1 MSFYKLLAVD
11 HFKMEE
17 AIFALVRLDGLI
29 QAPFTQQQVY
39 DKTQTFYCFGLPEP
53 SF

>member
-1 MSFYKLLAVD
+1 
-11 HFKMEE
+11 MEK

-29 QAPFTQQQVY
+29 QAPFTQQRIY
-39 DKTQTFYCFGLPEP
+39 DKTPKFYCFGIPEP